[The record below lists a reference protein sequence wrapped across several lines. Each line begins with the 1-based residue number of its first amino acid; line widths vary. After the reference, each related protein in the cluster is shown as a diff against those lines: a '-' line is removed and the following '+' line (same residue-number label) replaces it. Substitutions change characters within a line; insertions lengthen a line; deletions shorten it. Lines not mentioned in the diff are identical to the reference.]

1 MSAQTEQ
8 ESFSFQA
15 EVVQILDLMVHS
27 LYSNKEIF
35 LRELI
40 SNASDA
46 IDRLRLELL
55 SKSELP
61 EAEGPLRIRVSF
73 DKDAR
78 TITVADNGI
87 GMSRQE
93 VIEHIGTIAKS
104 GTREFLAALTGDQ
117 RQDASLIGQFGVGFY
132 SAFIVADRVTL
143 TTRRSGLTA
152 AEGVR
157 WESDG
162 RGSYTLEAVEQ
173 PDRGTTVVLHLRA
186 DEDDLLSDYRLRTI
200 IKKYSDHISLPIVMP
215 PEPAEGQ
222 EGPAEEA
229 PVNQA
234 SALWAR
240 PKNELSEQDYKDFY
254 QHVTGDFSEPLAWV
268 HSKIEGTYEYTL
280 LLFIPSRAPFDLWIP
295 QAGRGIKLHIRR
307 VFVLEDSGQLMPQ
320 YLRFVRGVI
329 DSADLPLNVSRELL
343 QGSRVVDNIRSNA
356 TKKVLRLLADI
367 AEKEP
372 EKYAAFWKEFGAVL
386 KEGLPEDF
394 GNRDEIARLLRF
406 TSTKSA
412 SDEPDVSLA
421 DYVSRMKEGQQHIYY
436 LLAPGLAAAKASP
449 HLEAFRKKG
458 IEVLLLGDGEGIDN
472 WVVASLREFD
482 GKRLQSVAQGSG
494 DLSELEDE
502 AEAEAKKQASAE
514 LAGLVGQLKQ
524 ALGERAYDVR
534 VSSRLTT
541 SPACIVAN
549 EPEID
554 INLARR
560 LRGSGLPSQPVLE
573 INPQH
578 PLVRRLN
585 HEPADPHLAEWAQ
598 VLFDQAVLT
607 LGARIEEPAA
617 FVGRLNDLLVSLSA
631 ESPDAESP
639 DAESPDACAT
649 SLSDARPAPGHQRP
663 ARVPP
668 AEPAVGGGPA
678 VRIAGRLAA
687 GGRRPG
693 REGRG
698 HRVDA
703 AHAPV
708 PLRHRRLG
716 ARQPRSVGAPTRPGQ
731 AARRGALPAPG
742 GAVPRARR
750 PHAGGSLPGV
760 DGRRG
765 TRGDRPAVP
774 AVRLHVPPGRHQHQ
788 GRGAGPG
795 LPDRRDRRRRAAP
808 APRPVPEPG
817 CLVPGPHRR
826 DPAAA
831 GGHRPGA
838 AHDPGQPL
846 PAHPRAHPYPSL
858 PGVRAVVRHRADRR
872 LAPPVPRPRR
882 GLRPPAHPADHVRGR
897 RAVRGGIPRL
907 PLRAGPASGA
917 PAPADPDPA
926 GRPGEDSRAAT
937 RRW

>member
-1 MSAQTEQ
+1 MPVSAQTEQ

-15 EVVQILDLMVHS
+15 EVVQILDLMIHS

-55 SKSELP
+55 AKSEVP
-61 EAEGPLRIRVSF
+61 EADGPLQIRVSY
-73 DKDAR
+73 DAAAR

-104 GTREFLAALTGDQ
+104 GTREFLASLTGDQ
-117 RQDASLIGQFGVGFY
+117 RQDATLIGQFGVGFY
-132 SAFIVADRVTL
+132 SAFIVADQVTL
-143 TTRRSGLTA
+143 TTRREGLTA

-162 RGSYTLEAVEQ
+162 RGAYTLEPVEQ
-173 PDRGTTVVLHLRA
+173 PSRGTTVVLHLRES
-186 DEDDLLSDYRLRTI
+186 EDDLLTGYRLRSI
-200 IKKYSDHISLPIVMP
+200 IKKYSDHISLPILMP
-215 PEPAEGQ
+215 PDPAEGQ
-222 EGPAEEA
+222 AVSAADQAPAEEA

-240 PKNELSEQDYKDFY
+240 PKSELTEQDYRDFY
-254 QHVTGDFSEPLAWV
+254 KHVAGDFTDPLAWV

-280 LLFIPSRAPFDLWIP
+280 LLFIPSRAPFDLWLP
-295 QAGRGIKLHIRR
+295 KAGRGVKLHIRR

-329 DSADLPLNVSRELL
+329 DSSDLPLNVSRELL
-343 QGSRVVDNIRSNA
+343 QGSRVVDSIRSNA
-356 TKKVLRLLADI
+356 TKKVLRLLADL

-372 EKYAAFWKEFGAVL
+372 QKYAAFWKEFGQVL
-386 KEGLPEDF
+386 KEGLAEDF

-421 DYVSRMKEGQQHIYY
+421 DYTGRMKEGQQHIYY
-436 LLAPGLAAAKASP
+436 LLAPGLAAAQASP

-458 IEVLLLGDGEGIDN
+458 IEVLLLGEGEGIDN
-472 WVVASLREFD
+472 WLVASLRDFD

-502 AEAEAKKQASAE
+502 DEARAKEQASAE
-514 LAGLVGQLKQ
+514 LAGLVGRLKA
-524 ALGERAYDVR
+524 ALDGRAWDVR

-549 EPEID
+549 EADID

-585 HEPADPHLAEWAQ
+585 HDPADPRLAEWAH

-617 FVGRLNDLLVSLSA
+617 FVSRLNDLLVALTGA
-631 ESPDAESP
+631 
-639 DAESPDACAT
+639 
-649 SLSDARPAPGHQRP
+649 
-663 ARVPP
+663 
-668 AEPAVGGGPA
+668 AEPAA
-678 VRIAGRLAA
+678 
-687 GGRRPG
+687 
-693 REGRG
+693 E
-698 HRVDA
+698 
-703 AHAPV
+703 
-708 PLRHRRLG
+708 
-716 ARQPRSVGAPTRPGQ
+716 
-731 AARRGALPAPG
+731 
-742 GAVPRARR
+742 
-750 PHAGGSLPGV
+750 
-760 DGRRG
+760 
-765 TRGDRPAVP
+765 
-774 AVRLHVPPGRHQHQ
+774 
-788 GRGAGPG
+788 
-795 LPDRRDRRRRAAP
+795 
-808 APRPVPEPG
+808 
-817 CLVPGPHRR
+817 
-826 DPAAA
+826 
-831 GGHRPGA
+831 
-838 AHDPGQPL
+838 
-846 PAHPRAHPYPSL
+846 
-858 PGVRAVVRHRADRR
+858 
-872 LAPPVPRPRR
+872 
-882 GLRPPAHPADHVRGR
+882 
-897 RAVRGGIPRL
+897 
-907 PLRAGPASGA
+907 
-917 PAPADPDPA
+917 PDPA
-926 GRPGEDSRAAT
+926 PDSKAEPDPSSAT
-937 RRW
+937 

>member
-55 SKSELP
+55 SRSELP
-61 EAEGPLRIRVSF
+61 DADGPLRIRVSY
-73 DKDAR
+73 DSGAR

-104 GTREFLAALTGDQ
+104 GTREFLKSLTGDQ
-117 RQDASLIGQFGVGFY
+117 RKDASLIGQFGVGFY
-132 SAFIVADRVTL
+132 SAFIVADRVAL
-143 TTRRSGLTA
+143 TTRREGLDA

-162 RGSYTLEAVEQ
+162 RGQYTLEAVEQ
-173 PDRGTTVVLHLRA
+173 PTRGTTVVLHLREG
-186 DEDDLLSDYRLRTI
+186 EDDLLNGFRLRTI

-222 EGPAEEA
+222 KPGAEPASDSAAEPPAEKVPAEEV

-240 PKNELSEQDYKDFY
+240 PKSELSEQDYRDFY
-254 QHVTGDFSEPLAWV
+254 RHVAGDFTDPLAWL
-268 HSKIEGTYEYTL
+268 HAKIEGTYEYTL
-280 LLFIPSRAPFDLWIP
+280 LLFVPSRAPFDLWMP
-295 QAGRGIKLHIRR
+295 QVGRGVKLHIRR
-307 VFVLEDSGQLMPQ
+307 VFVLEDAGQLMPQ
-320 YLRFVRGVI
+320 YLRFIRGVI
-329 DSADLPLNVSRELL
+329 DSSDLPLNVSRELL

-356 TKKVLRLLADI
+356 TKKVLRLLADL

-386 KEGLPEDF
+386 KEGLAEDY
-394 GNRDEIARLLRF
+394 GNREDIARLLRF

-421 DYVSRMKEGQQHIYY
+421 DYVGRMKEGQQQIYY
-436 LLAPGLAAAKASP
+436 LLAPGLAAAQASP
-449 HLEAFRKKG
+449 HLEAFRQKG
-458 IEVLLLGDGEGIDN
+458 IEVLLLPEGEGIDN
-472 WVVASLREFD
+472 WVVASLRDFD

-502 AEAEAKKQASAE
+502 AERAAKDQATAEF
-514 LAGLVGQLKQ
+514 AGLVGQLKT
-524 ALGERAYDVR
+524 ALAGRAFDVR

-549 EPEID
+549 EAEID

-578 PLVRRLN
+578 PLVQRLN
-585 HEPADPHLAEWAQ
+585 TEPADPHLTEWAN

-617 FVGRLNDLLVSLSA
+617 FVGHLNDLLVALS
-631 ESPDAESP
+631 
-639 DAESPDACAT
+639 
-649 SLSDARPAPGHQRP
+649 
-663 ARVPP
+663 VNPP
-668 AEPAVGGGPA
+668 ASVNPPDQEP
-678 VRIAGRLAA
+678 
-687 GGRRPG
+687 
-693 REGRG
+693 
-698 HRVDA
+698 
-703 AHAPV
+703 
-708 PLRHRRLG
+708 
-716 ARQPRSVGAPTRPGQ
+716 
-731 AARRGALPAPG
+731 
-742 GAVPRARR
+742 
-750 PHAGGSLPGV
+750 
-760 DGRRG
+760 
-765 TRGDRPAVP
+765 
-774 AVRLHVPPGRHQHQ
+774 
-788 GRGAGPG
+788 
-795 LPDRRDRRRRAAP
+795 
-808 APRPVPEPG
+808 
-817 CLVPGPHRR
+817 
-826 DPAAA
+826 
-831 GGHRPGA
+831 
-838 AHDPGQPL
+838 
-846 PAHPRAHPYPSL
+846 
-858 PGVRAVVRHRADRR
+858 
-872 LAPPVPRPRR
+872 
-882 GLRPPAHPADHVRGR
+882 
-897 RAVRGGIPRL
+897 
-907 PLRAGPASGA
+907 
-917 PAPADPDPA
+917 
-926 GRPGEDSRAAT
+926 
-937 RRW
+937 